1 MKLVIFIPCLNEEKT
16 LPLVMESI
24 PKHIDGIDAIETVVI
39 DDGST
44 DKTVAVAKKYGVKNI
59 VHHARNRGLAHS
71 FRDGIRAALELG
83 ADVIVM
89 TDGDNQYPQDRIPDL
104 VAPIIARR
112 ADVVIGDR
120 QTHTIA
126 HFSPFK
132 KFLQRFGTWV
142 LNQAA
147 NTAVPD
153 ATTGFRAWSREAAMQ
168 MNLISRYTF
177 GMETFIQ
184 AGNKRHA
191 IETITIKTNPKTR
204 ESRLFK
210 SSLQHARR
218 QALIITRSYIMY
230 KPGVI
235 FLSLSA
241 ITGLIGLIPF
251 VKYLIDFLANHHP
264 FGAHHLQSL
273 IIGLVFLMASFFSFM
288 LAIMAD
294 LIRTNRSILEDVM
307 EELRRQH
314 EPDDTYKY

>member
-1 MKLVIFIPCLNEEKT
+1 MKLVIFIPCLNEEHT
-16 LPLVMESI
+16 LPLVLEKI
-24 PKHIDGIDAIETVVI
+24 PAHIKGVDEIETIII
-39 DDGST
+39 DDGSS
-44 DKTVAVAKKYGVKNI
+44 DKTVEVAKQFGVKNV

-71 FRDGIRAALELG
+71 FRDGIRAALDLG

-89 TDGDNQYPQDRIPDL
+89 TDGDNQYPQESIPAL
-104 VAPIIARR
+104 VAPIVAGK

-120 QTHTIA
+120 QTQTIE

-147 NTAVPD
+147 STDVPD

-168 MNLISRYTF
+168 INLISRYTF

-218 QALIITRSYIMY
+218 QALIIVRSFIMY
-230 KPGVI
+230 KPGTV
-235 FLSLSA
+235 FLTISA
-241 ITGLIGLIPF
+241 VTGLIGIVPF
-251 VKYLIDFLANHHP
+251 ANYVYVFLANNHP

-273 IIGLVFLMASFFSFM
+273 LIGLVFLMASFFSFM

-307 EELRRQH
+307 EELRRQR
-314 EPDDTYKY
+314 PPTNML